1 MLSSNRC
8 YTLISGYGRDE
19 WYFSKTKYCNV
30 YTSCPDFFM
39 DGDILLM
46 FQEAKPVFFMSGLGA
61 FWLAHA
67 FYILDYK
74 KVAVASG
81 KIYGSKYSIIQ
92 ALIISGYAI
101 FLIAV
106 VYDNLG
112 EMKIPVILYA
122 VVISVMLW
130 SVFSR
135 RGKTFP
141 GSFYFVAAGS
151 ALFVLSNS
159 LLALNKFW
167 SPLPEADLFIMATYI
182 SVQFLIIQGLVKH
195 VTWVK
200 EL

>member
-1 MLSSNRC
+1 MF
-8 YTLISGYGRDE
+8 TLAALF
-19 WYFSKTKYCNV
+19 FSW
-30 YTSCPDFFM
+30 M
-39 DGDILLM
+39 GDILLM

-200 EL
+200 KL